1 MNTVACFSKRLGFL
15 GLYSQ
20 LGPSTLPARL
30 AALRAAC
37 ETELDR
43 CLVDPDAVYDEPVL
57 AEIVVVGHSPLV
69 AQILASLAVVTAR
82 VVSEAA

>member
-15 GLYSQ
+15 GLYSAIN
-20 LGPSTLPARL
+20 GRTLPARL
-30 AALRAAC
+30 AALRCAC
-37 ETELDR
+37 ELELDR

-57 AEIVVVGHSPLV
+57 SEVVVVGHSPLV